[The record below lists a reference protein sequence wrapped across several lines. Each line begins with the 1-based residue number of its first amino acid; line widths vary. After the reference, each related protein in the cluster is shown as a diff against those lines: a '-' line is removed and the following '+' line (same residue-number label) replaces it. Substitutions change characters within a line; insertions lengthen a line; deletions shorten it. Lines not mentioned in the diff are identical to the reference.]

1 MSREA
6 GLRFKLSKKLKIAS
20 GRSENFK
27 DENKRVESTH
37 SNDRKGK
44 FKTMNFDRK
53 KKRIFAEQDSGGE
66 VSSSGNAKAADR
78 KAFSGKVWNQVKDDF
93 YTEKNKK
100 SPRSIGVSS
109 ITESSTSETKRSNK
123 FKDTVKSARAS
134 NRAKVEDVD
143 NFEIEKKVKKS
154 PRSTWT
160 SSKTES
166 STSETKHSS
175 RKLKD
180 KIESAWES
188 NRTKAKDVVGM
199 DFGGTGSLKKR
210 TKSKSDS
217 NKRLDLSQNKSPDV
231 SPSKSAKKKD
241 HGKRGLDDD
250 SEVQDDQPKKSKR
263 VIRIDP
269 HDVSNKRLDD
279 GIVINGEYLSTH
291 PVCDARAVC
300 YYLHYLFILQFA
312 K

>member
-1 MSREA
+1 
-6 GLRFKLSKKLKIAS
+6 
-20 GRSENFK
+20 
-27 DENKRVESTH
+27 
-37 SNDRKGK
+37 
-44 FKTMNFDRK
+44 
-53 KKRIFAEQDSGGE
+53 
-66 VSSSGNAKAADR
+66 
-78 KAFSGKVWNQVKDDF
+78 
-93 YTEKNKK
+93 
-100 SPRSIGVSS
+100 
-109 ITESSTSETKRSNK
+109 
-123 FKDTVKSARAS
+123 
-134 NRAKVEDVD
+134 
-143 NFEIEKKVKKS
+143 
-154 PRSTWT
+154 
-160 SSKTES
+160 
-166 STSETKHSS
+166 
-175 RKLKD
+175 
-180 KIESAWES
+180 
-188 NRTKAKDVVGM
+188 M

-241 HGKRGLDDD
+241 HRKRRLDDD

-291 PVCDARAVC
+291 PVCNARAVC